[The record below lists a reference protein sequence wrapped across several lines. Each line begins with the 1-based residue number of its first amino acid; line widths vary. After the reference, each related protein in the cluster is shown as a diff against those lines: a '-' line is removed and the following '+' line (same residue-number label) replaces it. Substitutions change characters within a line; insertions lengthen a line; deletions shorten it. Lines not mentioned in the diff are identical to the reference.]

1 VARKIALISSHPI
14 QYNAPLFALI
24 AKEPDI
30 ELLVFYT
37 WGKESLGPKYD
48 PDFGKEIEWDIPLLE
63 GYNYTFL
70 KNTSKD
76 PGSHHFK
83 GIINP
88 SLNKEIQAWCPD
100 VLWVWGW
107 AFDSHL
113 KALIYFKGKLPVWF
127 RGDSTLLDEPKGF
140 SFKKLA
146 RRIFLTWVYRH
157 VDKVYYVGSHNK
169 DYYKKHGLNESQLIY
184 APHAI
189 DNHRFSDSNGEITK
203 KAIEWRKNL
212 GFQDDDIVL
221 LFAGKFE
228 PRKNPF
234 FLVDLMKAL
243 ESNKV
248 KLLMVGNGPLEHNLK
263 KALSTNNRVTFM
275 DFQNQSHMPIL
286 YRLSDFYILPSLSDT
301 WGLSINEALASGT
314 KVIASSFCGGAI
326 DLIHN
331 DNDNG
336 IVFNPKSDL
345 FAVFDYINLTK
356 NQRIFF
362 EKKHSLLVGHS
373 YDQIIQCVKNVS
385 RRATSN
391 SFSLLFILYF

>member
-1 VARKIALISSHPI
+1 MARKIALISSHPI

-100 VLWVWGW
+100 VVWVWGW

-140 SFKKLA
+140 SIKKLA
-146 RRIFLTWVYRH
+146 RRIILTWMYRH
-157 VDKVYYVGSHNK
+157 VDKVFYVGTHNK
-169 DYYKKHGLNESQLIY
+169 AYYKKHGLKETQLIY
-184 APHAI
+184 SPHAI
-189 DNHRFSDSNGEITK
+189 DNNRFSDPNGDLTK
-203 KAIEWRKNL
+203 KAFEWRKEL
-212 GFQDDDIVL
+212 GFEDDDLVL

-228 PRKNPF
+228 SKKNPH
-234 FLVDLMKAL
+234 FLIELSKKIN
-243 ESNKV
+243 SSSIRF
-248 KLLMVGNGPLEHNLK
+248 LMVGNGNLEEDLK
-263 KALSTNNRVTFM
+263 RNAKKDPRFVFM
-275 DFQNQSHMPIL
+275 DFQNQSQMPVL
-286 YRLSDFYILPSLSDT
+286 YKMANFFILPSLGPNET
-301 WGLSINEALASGT
+301 WGLAINEALASGT
-314 KVIASSFCGGAI
+314 KAIASSFCGGAI
-326 DLIHN
+326 DLIN
-331 DNDNG
+331 KDNG
-336 IVFNPKSDL
+336 MIFNPKSDL
-345 FAVFDYINLTK
+345 MKVCKYINQNENNITSLGE
-356 NQRIFF
+356 RAP
-362 EKKHSLLVGHS
+362 LLVGHS
-373 YDQIIQCVKNVS
+373 YDKIIESIKEEIQLSK
-385 RRATSN
+385 
-391 SFSLLFILYF
+391 FS